1 MQKQGSIMRQIII
14 LMIILFSGTMVALP
28 DLTYH
33 DLDWVDRKDRST
45 NKPYTQKSI
54 ISTNLHMKN
63 GIRPEVLNVPVD
75 SKIYD
80 IRIVAYS
87 QWFADMYGYPNDYVA
102 EMPEGMQL
110 IQFELVTEGIRT
122 NTYFHIL
129 LDNDLG
135 LDIPTQNFTHKL
147 NLPLWMPKDVKSKV
161 MVKFTRV

>member
-14 LMIILFSGTMVALP
+14 LMIVLFSGTMVALP

-33 DLDWVDRKDRST
+33 DLDWIDRMKRST
-45 NKPYTQKSI
+45 NEPYTQKSI

-110 IQFELVTEGIRT
+110 IQFELVTEGIQT
-122 NTYFHIL
+122 NTYFHVL

-135 LDIPTQNFTHKL
+135 LDIPTQNFTHKQNHFPIQYNQFL
-147 NLPLWMPKDVKSKV
+147 LFILI
-161 MVKFTRV
+161 